1 MIIFYRTKNCPACQ
15 AIEDILKELC
25 IAFEVMIVG
34 GKGNLPKSVP
44 VDSQWPLLIDEGKII
59 QGSKNIINH
68 LNELEE
74 FKNQWYKFQ
83 SYVCYCEES

>member
-1 MIIFYRTKNCPACQ
+1 VLFR
-15 AIEDILKELC
+15 
-25 IAFEVMIVG
+25 
-34 GKGNLPKSVP
+34 S
-44 VDSQWPLLIDEGKII
+44 PLLIDEGKII

-83 SYVCYCEES
+83 SDVCYCEES